1 MNKNG
6 KKTDLKKKKRKE
18 QVIIYADKSGRVWK
32 EVIL

>member
-6 KKTDLKKKKRKE
+6 KKTDLKKKKRR
-18 QVIIYADKSGRVWK
+18 VIIYADKSGRVWK